1 MYMFSVVYAST
12 VLWLYVKEMQ
22 YQTDTHKRNL

>member
-1 MYMFSVVYAST
+1 MYMFSVVYAS
-12 VLWLYVKEMQ
+12 VLWLYVKEMH